1 MARPP
6 FTWEASASSNR
17 SPRAL
22 NPWALAANCARRSL
36 SLWAI
41 KATSSVLS
49 GSTPYPRT
57 WISSPQ

>member
-41 KATSSVLS
+41 KATKIGRAHV
-49 GSTPYPRT
+49 
-57 WISSPQ
+57 